1 MAPLRPWDALAAEV
15 VVDNPWVRLRRD
27 TVRLP
32 SGRVVDDFF
41 VTEQSDVVLVFAL
54 TGDERVVL
62 VLQWRQGAGGFR
74 RELPGG
80 LLDPGETP
88 AGAAARELREETG
101 YVCAELRELG
111 RFGMDPTRTTS
122 TIVAYLGLGARAEL
136 APVADEQEEIEVGLV
151 DLGELVQLIRAGA
164 ISSAGTV
171 ATIYRALDELGRRPG
186 P

>member
-1 MAPLRPWDALAAEV
+1 MTPLMPWDPLAAEV

-41 VTEQSDVVLVFAL
+41 VTEQPDVVLVFAL
-54 TGDERVVL
+54 TGAGQVV
-62 VLQWRQGAGGFR
+62 VVRQWRQGRGGFY

-80 LLDPGETP
+80 LLDPGELP
-88 AGAAARELREETG
+88 ADAAARELLEETG
-101 YVCAELRELG
+101 YACGELRELG

-122 TIVAYLGLGARAEL
+122 AIVAFLGLAARVES
-136 APVADEQEEIEVGLV
+136 APVADEQEEIEVDLV
-151 DLGELVQLIRAGA
+151 PVDELLPLIRAGE

-171 ATIYRALDELGRRPG
+171 ATVYRALDELGRRPRA
-186 P
+186 

>member
-1 MAPLRPWDALAAEV
+1 MTPLMPWDPLAAEV

-32 SGRVVDDFF
+32 SGRVVYDFF
-41 VTEQSDVVLVFAL
+41 VTEQADVVLVFAL
-54 TGDERVVL
+54 TEAEQVVL
-62 VLQWRQGAGGFR
+62 VRQWRQGRRGFF

-122 TIVAYLGLGARAEL
+122 AIVAFLGLAARVES
-136 APVADEQEEIEVGLV
+136 APLADEQEELEVGLV
-151 DLGELVQLIRAGA
+151 PLGELVPLIHAGE

-186 P
+186 A